1 MLGGYMILLFI
12 AIIILLLIIW
22 LFRRSTGFF
31 KSTFLLLFIIIVMIF
46 AFLLENSKED
56 HIAKAVGTIKNWVH
70 SPVFKTNDF
79 LVEHFDMPIIK
90 IKDQVLLTTP
100 AISQLPEL
108 ARGCEVTSL
117 TMLLNHA
124 GVAVN
129 KLELA
134 EKVRRD
140 PTRQKISNEEIYF
153 GNPNSGFV
161 GDMYSF
167 NKPGLGVYHTPI
179 AELAEKYLPGK
190 IKDITGS
197 DFDEVKIHLSDG
209 RPVWVITN
217 TAYQKLA
224 ENYFQTWN
232 TPTGQV
238 KITYKEHSVLITGYD
253 QQFIYFNDPLSGEQ
267 NKKAPITDFEE
278 SWVQMGRQAITYL
291 P

>member
-1 MLGGYMILLFI
+1 MLGGFMTLLFI

-22 LFRRSTGFF
+22 LFRRSAGFF
-31 KSTFLLLFIIIVMIF
+31 KSTFLLLFIMIVMIF
-46 AFLLENSKED
+46 SFLLENSKED
-56 HIAKAVGTIKNWVH
+56 HIAKAVGTIKSWVH

-90 IKDQVLLTTP
+90 IKEQVVLTIP
-100 AISQLPEL
+100 AVSQLPEL
-108 ARGCEVTSL
+108 PRGCEVTSL
-117 TMLLNHA
+117 AMLLNQA
-124 GVAVN
+124 GVSVN
-129 KLELA
+129 KMELA
-134 EKVRRD
+134 EKVKRD
-140 PTRQKISNEEIYF
+140 PTPKKISNGEIFF

-161 GDMYSF
+161 GDMYSL
-167 NKPGLGVYHTPI
+167 NTPGLGVYHTPI

-190 IKDITGS
+190 IKDLTGS
-197 DFDEVKIHLSDG
+197 DFDELKIHLSDG

-217 TAYQKLA
+217 TAYQNLT

>member
-22 LFRRSTGFF
+22 LFRRSAGFF
-31 KSTFLLLFIIIVMIF
+31 KSTFLLLFIIVVMIF
-46 AFLLENSKED
+46 AFLLENSKEV
-56 HIAKAVGTIKNWVH
+56 HIAMAVGTIKSWVH

-100 AISQLPEL
+100 AVSQLPEL

-140 PTRQKISNEEIYF
+140 PTRQKISIEEIYF

>member
-22 LFRRSTGFF
+22 LFRRSAGFF
-31 KSTFLLLFIIIVMIF
+31 KSTFLLLFIIVVMIF

-56 HIAKAVGTIKNWVH
+56 HIAMAVGTIKSWVH

-100 AISQLPEL
+100 AVSQLPEL

-117 TMLLNHA
+117 TMLLNYA
-124 GVAVN
+124 GVSVN

-140 PTRQKISNEEIYF
+140 PTRQKISKGEIYF

-179 AELAEKYLPGK
+179 VELAEKYLPGK
-190 IKDITGS
+190 IKDLTGS

-209 RPVWVITN
+209 RPVWVIIN
-217 TAYQKLA
+217 TTYQKLA

-267 NKKAPITDFEE
+267 NKKAPIRDFEE
-278 SWVQMGRQAITYL
+278 SWVQMGGQAITYL